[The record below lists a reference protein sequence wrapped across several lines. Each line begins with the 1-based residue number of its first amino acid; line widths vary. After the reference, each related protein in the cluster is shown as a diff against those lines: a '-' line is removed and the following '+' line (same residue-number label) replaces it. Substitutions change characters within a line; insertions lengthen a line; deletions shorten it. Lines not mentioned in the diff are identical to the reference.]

1 MLRSEAGPFQLL
13 LSGATSSR
21 SRPVKPKLYLET
33 TVPSYLTAWPSRD
46 LIRAGHQQITREWWQ
61 TRRND
66 FEIHISQFV
75 LDEAGAGDT
84 EAARERLA
92 ALQAFPLLDL
102 TDDAGDL
109 AAALVTSLALPARAA
124 TDAAH
129 IALAAVHGMHFLL
142 TWNCTHIAN
151 AEMAIAI
158 QGACRKQGF
167 SCPVICTP
175 EELMGV

>member
-1 MLRSEAGPFQLL
+1 MPPSEGQAAPVLAFPRPFLKITSGETEA
-13 LSGATSSR
+13 LSGNDRAELPDRMAQQRSDPGWSS
-21 SRPVKPKLYLET
+21 
-33 TVPSYLTAWPSRD
+33 AD
-46 LIRAGHQQITREWWQ
+46 HQGWWQ
-61 TRRND
+61 TRRAHFD
-66 FEIHISQFV
+66 IYISQFV

-84 EAARERLA
+84 EAARERMA
-92 ALQAFPLLDL
+92 ALHDLPVLDI
-102 TDDAGDL
+102 TDEAGEL
-109 AAALVTSLALPARAA
+109 AAALVASLALPAKAA

-151 AEMAIAI
+151 AEMAVAI
-158 QGACRKQGF
+158 DGVCRERGF